1 MSALKTNDDRVNLAR
16 VFRLWWPLA
25 GSWLLMGVELPLFT
39 AVVARL
45 AEPKTNLAAFSSL
58 VFPIAL
64 IIEGPIMMLLAA
76 STALCKDK
84 ASYKRVYRFMMVTS
98 AALTAIHVVIAF
110 TPFYYVVAEDVLG
123 LKPQLLEPARI
134 GLMIMTPWTWAIAH
148 RRFHQG
154 VLIRFDRSLE
164 VSIGTIVRLIAN
176 GSVLALGYFIGGV
189 AGIVVGT
196 SGIMTGVIVEMIY
209 IARRCRPII
218 RGPLREAEPAELLTW
233 RAFLAFYGPLAIM
246 PILLILAQPIGAA
259 AMNRMPAAIDSLASW
274 SAVWGLVFITRSVG
288 FAFNEVVVALA
299 GKPGATQALRRFVI
313 LLASVTVGIL
323 VLVAATPLAELWFK
337 RVSGLPDDLVAI
349 ARLAVAFAILMP
361 GYQALQSWYQGMLL
375 HERRTGAITEA
386 VLVYLGLAS
395 ILLFV
400 GAQLDRW
407 TGIYYALTSLSIAG
421 VTQTVWLAWRS
432 RRRSRDPENVAAP
445 VPVEP

>member
-1 MSALKTNDDRVNLAR
+1 MSAPKTNDDRITLGR

-25 GSWLLMGVELPLFT
+25 GSWLLMGIELPLFT
-39 AVVARL
+39 AVVARM

-64 IIEGPIMMLLAA
+64 LIEGPIMMLLAA

-84 ASYKRVYRFMMVTS
+84 ASYKRIYRFMMATG
-98 AALTAIHVVIAF
+98 AALTALHALIAF

-123 LKPQLLEPARI
+123 VKPQVIEPARI

-154 VLIRFDRSLE
+154 VLIRFERSKDVWL
-164 VSIGTIVRLIAN
+164 GTSVRLVAN
-176 GSVLALGYFIGGV
+176 AGVLALGYGLGGF

-196 SGIMTGVIVEMIY
+196 SGIVTGVLVEMVY
-209 IARRCRPII
+209 IARRARSVI
-218 RGPLREAEPAELLTW
+218 RGPLRDAPPGEPLSW
-233 RAFLAFYGPLAIM
+233 HAFLTFYGPLALM

-259 AMNRMPAAIDSLASW
+259 SMTRMPAAIDSLACW

-299 GKPGATQALRRFVI
+299 GKPGAVRALRRFVF
-313 LLASVTVGIL
+313 LLVTVTVGIL
-323 VLVAATPLAELWFK
+323 VLVAATPLAHLWFK
-337 RVSGLPDDLVAI
+337 SVSGLPDDLASI
-349 ARLAVAFAILMP
+349 ARLAVVFAVLMP
-361 GYQALQSWYQGMLL
+361 GYQALQSWYQGILL

-386 VLVYLGLAS
+386 VCIYLAVAS
-395 ILLFV
+395 VLLYV
-400 GAQLDRW
+400 GVRLDRW
-407 TGIYYALTSLSIAG
+407 TGIHYALVSLSVAG
-421 VTQTVWLAWRS
+421 VSQTAWLAWRS
-432 RRRSRDPENVAAP
+432 RRRIRELGRVTAP
-445 VPVEP
+445 VAIDP